1 MPRSKVSLRKWKSD
15 KSNDSHRLALPS
27 EAGPSMAANVPDLG
41 TTLRP
46 PESPERSRSRSRS
59 PFSSLRSAFRFRKDK
74 GPAGIQTTDP
84 QDVSTSGAATLSQSK
99 ADAQRAENSGQ
110 APVASVQPTEMSSAD
125 ASGGGPAA
133 CTLPTPSGETTE
145 ELRSDDAA
153 TRSET
158 KTTVGDIMPANVA
171 QDPPS
176 IWGEVYE
183 SLDPEVQQWIGN
195 ISDTGDEKQASE
207 IAELV
212 RQKEDMYK
220 GASPRLKIKDR
231 EFIWRDYAN
240 RVVTWV
246 TTIGNISVSFAPAP
260 AGPVWSALK
269 VLLNAHVSG
278 CEEMTAL
285 LGLAAKFLDIVRR
298 GHVYRICFGL
308 DQQLEKDEV
317 KMGLRKTIVETYT
330 HSLKLLFISYK
341 RLGEGGCM
349 QLLRALVD
357 PHEIENT
364 LSELE
369 KLEVKLDRDVQ
380 ACGIQLSSAA
390 NLQQQSL
397 LGSLKQP
404 LRRIDEDVRKCLRE
418 IEVSQQQKLLN
429 SISNIRVHEHHAAKK
444 DNRTKGT
451 CEWLVEHETFLAWEN
466 SSWSST
472 LWLKGEI
479 GVGKSFLTSNVID
492 RYLSVAPIRADSEHA
507 SSCTDEGFAF
517 FYCDRS
523 IPERQNSTDILRSL
537 VAQLAGPSTN
547 KPSIH
552 PQIDKLCGH
561 PDASRPAL
569 GIASCKEILID
580 LINTYPRST
589 LILDAFDE
597 CDWKS
602 RSNLKIAFRHLV
614 TSADKPVKIFVSS
627 RPVKGFP
634 RFKWAQLQWEQLLR
648 SNHEADVLG
657 RLDTLPNDLSAA
669 YSEIYAALSDFDQKI
684 LRRAVVWTKWFNDLR
699 RPSGDMGKFVP
710 HAVRLH
716 LVTTKSASG
725 EVLRLGI
732 DPDPVSVQSLEAI
745 CRHFLVRSASIW
757 YDYGYP
763 HVSVLEFLECHHA
776 DWFDRVDEHIGEL
789 IMLAL
794 QESLTHCQLPTDQSM
809 SDWIQSGPPDAHDIM
824 DARHMIQDIARDNW
838 LYNAIRAHRG
848 EPRTPTRQYTEA
860 LTRFLGG
867 AHPQAVIP
875 RHIDILRQLEQL
887 NYFSTDDLSQA
898 TPIALACVAGSV
910 AFLNEWTRK
919 GGTARDEPGLLA
931 RGARGGSI
939 AVCSRLIALG
949 CNPNECLIDV
959 SEDWGSTPLAT
970 GTQYGN
976 VEVVKFLLKHGADP
990 NAPRADDKLPPLA
1003 IASSNC
1009 AELVPIL
1016 LDAGASTEYL
1026 LNGRPHSILKY
1037 VVNVSWLSPTT
1048 AMSMLERL
1056 LAAGADV
1063 NSDQDTFGSVLAYV
1077 ASYGSLDLLKL
1088 LIELGA
1094 DVNRP
1099 LRTGWYGSVLAAAL
1113 LGIDCNIRIIK
1124 CLSGEHMDEWKQTI
1138 GTSMFGKI
1146 ADARCVPLQIMRDLG
1161 YPALLV
1167 DEVERLRLAY
1177 VEDN

>member
-429 SISNIRVHEHHAAKK
+429 SISNIR
-444 DNRTKGT
+444 
-451 CEWLVEHETFLAWEN
+451 LVINALAQRR
-466 SSWSST
+466 
-472 LWLKGEI
+472 
-479 GVGKSFLTSNVID
+479 D
-492 RYLSVAPIRADSEHA
+492 R
-507 SSCTDEGFAF
+507 
-517 FYCDRS
+517 
-523 IPERQNSTDILRSL
+523 
-537 VAQLAGPSTN
+537 
-547 KPSIH
+547 
-552 PQIDKLCGH
+552 CG
-561 PDASRPAL
+561 
-569 GIASCKEILID
+569 
-580 LINTYPRST
+580 
-589 LILDAFDE
+589 
-597 CDWKS
+597 
-602 RSNLKIAFRHLV
+602 
-614 TSADKPVKIFVSS
+614 
-627 RPVKGFP
+627 
-634 RFKWAQLQWEQLLR
+634 Q
-648 SNHEADVLG
+648 
-657 RLDTLPNDLSAA
+657 
-669 YSEIYAALSDFDQKI
+669 
-684 LRRAVVWTKWFNDLR
+684 
-699 RPSGDMGKFVP
+699 
-710 HAVRLH
+710 
-716 LVTTKSASG
+716 
-725 EVLRLGI
+725 
-732 DPDPVSVQSLEAI
+732 
-745 CRHFLVRSASIW
+745 
-757 YDYGYP
+757 
-763 HVSVLEFLECHHA
+763 
-776 DWFDRVDEHIGEL
+776 
-789 IMLAL
+789 
-794 QESLTHCQLPTDQSM
+794 
-809 SDWIQSGPPDAHDIM
+809 
-824 DARHMIQDIARDNW
+824 
-838 LYNAIRAHRG
+838 
-848 EPRTPTRQYTEA
+848 
-860 LTRFLGG
+860 
-867 AHPQAVIP
+867 VIP
-875 RHIDILRQLEQL
+875 
-887 NYFSTDDLSQA
+887 YFQ
-898 TPIALACVAGSV
+898 
-910 AFLNEWTRK
+910 R
-919 GGTARDEPGLLA
+919 
-931 RGARGGSI
+931 
-939 AVCSRLIALG
+939 
-949 CNPNECLIDV
+949 
-959 SEDWGSTPLAT
+959 
-970 GTQYGN
+970 Y
-976 VEVVKFLLKHGADP
+976 
-990 NAPRADDKLPPLA
+990 
-1003 IASSNC
+1003 
-1009 AELVPIL
+1009 
-1016 LDAGASTEYL
+1016 
-1026 LNGRPHSILKY
+1026 
-1037 VVNVSWLSPTT
+1037 
-1048 AMSMLERL
+1048 
-1056 LAAGADV
+1056 
-1063 NSDQDTFGSVLAYV
+1063 
-1077 ASYGSLDLLKL
+1077 
-1088 LIELGA
+1088 
-1094 DVNRP
+1094 
-1099 LRTGWYGSVLAAAL
+1099 
-1113 LGIDCNIRIIK
+1113 
-1124 CLSGEHMDEWKQTI
+1124 
-1138 GTSMFGKI
+1138 
-1146 ADARCVPLQIMRDLG
+1146 
-1161 YPALLV
+1161 
-1167 DEVERLRLAY
+1167 
-1177 VEDN
+1177 